1 MILTRE
7 FHPNLIEQAKGEI
20 DKYYFKISASYD
32 DVLHGLDKE
41 NEVLRKNGERE
52 NIQVGSLEKTITNGN
67 WENNI
72 ISLSSEN
79 VNLQNTENFHLS
91 LKSLLKIYVIVF

>member
-1 MILTRE
+1 ME
-7 FHPNLIEQAKGEI
+7 KAQGEI

-32 DVLHGLDKE
+32 DVFYGLDKE

-67 WENNI
+67 WGE
-72 ISLSSEN
+72 
-79 VNLQNTENFHLS
+79 
-91 LKSLLKIYVIVF
+91 